1 MCVERETSVGTES
14 NEDWIYNL
22 ALAIGNSSNNGLQ
35 YNKMHSGLARIQ
47 IILLVLLTNPLSLY
61 PGVWLAIEYNG
72 TLF

>member
-1 MCVERETSVGTES
+1 MRTGFTTST
-14 NEDWIYNL
+14 L

-47 IILLVLLTNPLSLY
+47 MILLVLLTNPLSLY